1 MQDSKKYHRD
11 FDSFEEPNC
20 RALRLSTPL
29 REFLRELKIRNLD
42 TIQEIIE
49 DRKRIQKV
57 FSGWKRRKS
66 GKIYIFRAK
75 FSNIFFLSKISKRLF

>member
-75 FSNIFFLSKISKRLF
+75 FSNIFF